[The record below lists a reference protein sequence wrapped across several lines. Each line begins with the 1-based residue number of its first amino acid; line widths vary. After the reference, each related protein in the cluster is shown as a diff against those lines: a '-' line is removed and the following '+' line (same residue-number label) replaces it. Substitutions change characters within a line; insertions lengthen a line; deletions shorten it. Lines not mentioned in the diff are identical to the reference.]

1 MTFPT
6 QNLAQVHTVN
16 KLNQLF
22 QALQEVKSKYESFA
36 ENIKN
41 KQLYQMV
48 ISLAVENN
56 QYANELSSL
65 IQSLGGEAKAIESG
79 EVKET
84 GNKIPRTEKTI
95 LAACERSEMKL
106 LKVYREVMSENYVY
120 DSLKKMI
127 GYQLNGINFAFHRLK
142 LLKTIQK

>member
-16 KLNQLF
+16 KLNLLF

-36 ENIKN
+36 LNIKN

-65 IQSLGGEAKAIESG
+65 IKSLGGEAEILKSQD
-79 EVKET
+79 VKET
-84 GNKIPRTEKTI
+84 GNKIPRSEKTI
-95 LAACERSEMKL
+95 LAACEKSEMKL
-106 LKVYREVMSENYVY
+106 LKVYKEVLNENYVY